1 MTFSFLGEIDV
12 AKTLLQKCLETDPNL
27 VNAHILMA
35 QVVHLI
41 WSMHW

>member
-1 MTFSFLGEIDV
+1 MTFSCLGEIDV
-12 AKTLLQKCLETDPNL
+12 AKTLLQKCLEIDPNL